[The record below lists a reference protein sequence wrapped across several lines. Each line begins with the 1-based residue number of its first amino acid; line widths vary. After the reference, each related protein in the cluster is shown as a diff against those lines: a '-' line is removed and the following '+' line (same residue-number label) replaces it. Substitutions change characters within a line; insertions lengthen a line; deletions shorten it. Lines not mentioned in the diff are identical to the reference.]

1 MTEEELEM
9 QEAEFDATMEPLLD
23 EVSDFLDNQK
33 KKQNI
38 MMNPR
43 GVAKLNAVYSALC
56 DIIKDVDPVYEIKI
70 VEDSLIKGT
79 MHIELYCDEFIISN
93 DNKKVIALILEHCPT
108 VDIYYTTKKG
118 GKTVLVFEIPKVYV
132 TF

>member
-56 DIIKDVDPVYEIKI
+56 DIIKDVDPEYEIKI

-132 TF
+132 VF

>member
-9 QEAEFDATMEPLLD
+9 REAEFDATMEPLLD

-56 DIIKDVDPVYEIKI
+56 DIIKDVDPEYEIKI

-118 GKTVLVFEIPKVYV
+118 GKTVLIFEIPKVYV

>member
-56 DIIKDVDPVYEIKI
+56 DIIKDVDPEYEIKI
-70 VEDSLIKGT
+70 VEDPLINGT

>member
-1 MTEEELEM
+1 MTDEQFEM
-9 QEAEFDATMEPLLD
+9 QMEPLIE
-23 EVSDFLDNQK
+23 EVSEFLEKQTN
-33 KKQNI
+33 KQNI
-38 MMNPR
+38 MLNPR

-56 DIIKDVDPVYEIKI
+56 NIVKKIDPDFTIEIK
-70 VEDSLIKGT
+70 EDTFIKGT
-79 MHIELYCDEFIISN
+79 MHITVMCEAFIIDD

>member
-56 DIIKDVDPVYEIKI
+56 DIIKGVDPEYEIKI
-70 VEDSLIKGT
+70 VEDPLIKGT

-93 DNKKVIALILEHCPT
+93 DNKKVITLILEHCPT

-132 TF
+132 VF

>member
-23 EVSDFLDNQK
+23 EVSDFLDSQK

-56 DIIKDVDPVYEIKI
+56 DIIKGVDPEYEIKI

-93 DNKKVIALILEHCPT
+93 DNKKVISLILEHCPT

-118 GKTVLVFEIPKVYV
+118 GKTVLTFEIPKVYV
-132 TF
+132 AF

>member
-38 MMNPR
+38 IMNPR

-56 DIIKDVDPVYEIKI
+56 DVIKGVDPEYEIKI

-93 DNKKVIALILEHCPT
+93 DNKKVISLILEHCPT
-108 VDIYYTTKKG
+108 VDVYYTTKKG
-118 GKTVLVFEIPKVYV
+118 GKTVLAFEIPKVYV
-132 TF
+132 AF

>member
-56 DIIKDVDPVYEIKI
+56 DIIKDVDPEYEIKI

-118 GKTVLVFEIPKVYV
+118 GKTVLIFEIPKVYV

>member
-1 MTEEELEM
+1 MTEEEFEM

-56 DIIKDVDPVYEIKI
+56 DIIKDVDPEYEIKI

-93 DNKKVIALILEHCPT
+93 DNKKVVALILEHCPT

>member
-56 DIIKDVDPVYEIKI
+56 DIIKDVDPEYEIKI